1 METRSCFHHFHI
13 ESERKWES
21 SIISVIMSLSPSAFQ
36 TPGFVFLMSWP
47 LGGVRG
53 QCQYPSF
60 RLLLWWILPTLS
72 PHTRHL
78 PYTACSP
85 TQRNM
90 LLLILQT
97 HRWGDA
103 APSDLIRHNSLLL
116 WGTLPP
122 WMSVTV
128 AWGENKTLLC
138 IPQTHPLS
146 NQPIS
151 CWDGAGKRRRRR
163 PDEDGCGKSFDLPLG
178 FFSSFLLF
186 CRSSLAG
193 VFQALRNKE
202 MSFFQLLLWS
212 LWVLGWLSFLT
223 ECLTLDTLPLFFFL
237 ASFRLQPFFF
247 WIDLLALS
255 LLFFPLSTVK
265 QIWIIHFDERYCRV
279 CMPSV
284 LAYVFAWWGHMGCSF
299 ALSVHH
305 KSLSFVCITYWLRC
319 TVLCLLP

>member
-21 SIISVIMSLSPSAFQ
+21 SIITVIMSLSPSAFQ
-36 TPGFVFLMSWP
+36 TSGFVFLMSWP

-78 PYTACSP
+78 PYTARSP
-85 TQRNM
+85 TLRNM

-97 HRWGDA
+97 HCWGDA
-103 APSDLIRHNSLLL
+103 APLDLIRHNSLLL

-163 PDEDGCGKSFDLPLG
+163 PDEDVGRALISLWVFSPPSFC
-178 FFSSFLLF
+178 F
-186 CRSSLAG
+186 CHSSLVG

-223 ECLTLDTLPLFFFL
+223 ECLTLDTLPHFFL

-247 WIDLLALS
+247 FRLTCSLAP
-255 LLFFPLSTVK
+255 FFSFPSR
-265 QIWIIHFDERYCRV
+265 QSSRYE
-279 CMPSV
+279 
-284 LAYVFAWWGHMGCSF
+284 
-299 ALSVHH
+299 
-305 KSLSFVCITYWLRC
+305 
-319 TVLCLLP
+319 